1 MNGSE
6 RATDAYLKWLGIVA
20 ADLIET
26 HWEDVESI
34 AAALLERGT
43 CPAHRPLTR
52 HDPRRHGR
60 QSRPKKRP
68 SVNFKTDS

>member
-1 MNGSE
+1 LNGSE

-43 CPAHRPLTR
+43 MSGASTSHTP
-52 HDPRRHGR
+52 
-60 QSRPKKRP
+60 
-68 SVNFKTDS
+68 